1 MQYELQMLE
10 NLLLKAYTILIKPAP
25 PFKNLPE
32 LNIAHI
38 TAASFYC

>member
-1 MQYELQMLE
+1 MQYKLQMLK
-10 NLLLKAYTILIKPAP
+10 NLLLKARTILTKPAP
-25 PFKNLPE
+25 PPKNLPE